1 MGMEARRKDLT
12 ALRNERRSSRDGEH
26 VKSIPRGE
34 YAKQKGKCEQNTDP
48 DTD

>member
-12 ALRNERRSSRDGEH
+12 TLRNERSSRDGEQ
-26 VKSIPRGE
+26 VKSIPRGG
-34 YAKQKGKCEQNTDP
+34 YAEQKGKCEQNTDP